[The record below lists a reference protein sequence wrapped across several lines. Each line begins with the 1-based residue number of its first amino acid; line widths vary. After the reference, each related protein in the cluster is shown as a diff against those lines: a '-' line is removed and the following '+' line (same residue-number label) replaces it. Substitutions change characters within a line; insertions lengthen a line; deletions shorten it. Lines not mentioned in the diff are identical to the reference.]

1 MARYTPQRLCVF
13 SGPFREAP
21 SMEIWIYAN
30 LYLGSGKIIKAMPLR
45 GMFNSY
51 KANNLVMYNLH
62 YYKGFKRNQYKAGYI
77 YLLACSA
84 YLQYFAAKTI

>member
-1 MARYTPQRLCVF
+1 MAGYTPQTLCVF

-62 YYKGFKRNQYKAGYI
+62 YYKGFKKKTNIKQDI
-77 YLLACSA
+77 LWCMQCN
-84 YLQYFAAKTI
+84 LQCF